1 MFKFRFAL
9 QRSFGKPVPLNET
22 QNLRDTAVESMT
34 FTSLVGK
41 ETSIETAGSQLG
53 VSTDIPQLTFLFPC
67 VDNSCS

>member
-41 ETSIETAGSQLG
+41 ETSIETAGAS
-53 VSTDIPQLTFLFPC
+53 
-67 VDNSCS
+67 